1 MNKRMQKRNWFGII
15 LAVCLITLLPAGA
28 VYAADFSHDGVVG
41 SDEVIEDDVFL
52 SSDRCMMD
60 GTVDGNLLATCQTI
74 TINGTVTGDAFL
86 FAQTI
91 EISSTASVSGNL
103 FAFGENV
110 EMDGAVSGSM
120 ASAGAVITLPEN
132 ASVGRNLY
140 FAGYEGNIAKG
151 ASIGMDMY
159 GGARQII
166 MSGSVARGL
175 NVGVSAF
182 ELRGSI
188 GRNAAVHTS
197 NEQDDMSA
205 YSSWTPYVT
214 EHLSSGIR
222 FYTGASVGNDLTY
235 YSLENVDSQLE
246 KYVEGT
252 VNFERVNITQQSTS
266 RNYISRTWMKDG
278 MTQFRLVGTFSS
290 LITIFV
296 LGALAFWL
304 LKKQVEIVKEKG
316 MTFPGKAFGW
326 GFVTILVGFMA
337 LFLIPITFILLGIL
351 VGMVSLGGLLYTWY
365 GVLGLAIAL
374 AFALFFL
381 VVFTLSKVVA
391 AYIMGSWLMN
401 DVFKTKT
408 QNRWID
414 LLVGS
419 LFYVLLCAIPYIGW
433 LIGLVASLYG
443 TGALFIAY
451 TKVEKKKE

>member
-1 MNKRMQKRNWFGII
+1 MGII

-28 VYAADFSHDGVVG
+28 VYAADFSQDGTVDSG
-41 SDEVIEDDVFL
+41 EVIEDDVFL
-52 SSDRCMMD
+52 SSDRCTMD
-60 GTVDGNLLATCQTI
+60 GTIDGNLVATCQTI

-91 EISSTASVSGNL
+91 EIGSTATVSGNL
-103 FAFGENV
+103 FAFAESV
-110 EMDGAVSGSM
+110 EMDGTVSGSM
-120 ASAGAVITLPEN
+120 ASAGAAIIFPEN

-166 MSGSVARGL
+166 MNGSVARDL

-182 ELRGSI
+182 ELRGSV
-188 GRNAAVHTS
+188 GRNAAIHTS
-197 NEQDDMSA
+197 NEQDDVAA
-205 YSSWTPYVT
+205 YSSWNAYVS

-235 YSLENVDSQLE
+235 YSLENVDSQLQ
-246 KYVEGT
+246 KYVKGT
-252 VNFERVNITQQSTS
+252 VHFEQMTAAQQSTS
-266 RNYISRTWMKDG
+266 RNFTNRFWMSDG
-278 MTQFRLVGTFSS
+278 VAQFRLAGTFSS
-290 LITIFV
+290 LITIYV

-304 LKKQVEIVKEKG
+304 LKKQVAVVKEKG
-316 MTFPGKAFGW
+316 MAFPGKAFGW
-326 GFVTILVGFMA
+326 GFVAILVGFMA
-337 LFLIPITFILLGIL
+337 LFLIPVTFILLGIL
-351 VGMVSLGGLLYTWY
+351 VGIVSLGGLLYTWY

-391 AYIMGSWLMN
+391 AYIMGAWLMN

-419 LFYVLLCAIPYIGW
+419 LFYVILSAIPYIGW
-433 LIGLVASLYG
+433 LFSLTASLYG
-443 TGALFIAY
+443 TGALFIAC
-451 TKVEKKKE
+451 TNVEKKKE